1 MSRKSYSVV
10 IELPQEAFQHHPWRP
25 EELALELRT
34 LWLIEQ
40 VRERR
45 LGYGKAAQLAGIPK
59 AHFVRML
66 GERHVSPVDY
76 DQDEL
81 AHELAAAD
89 YLAGA

>member
-1 MSRKSYSVV
+1 MRPKSYSLE

-25 EELALELRT
+25 EELAQELRT

-59 AHFVRML
+59 ALFVRML
-66 GERHVSPVDY
+66 GDRHVSPVDY
-76 DQDEL
+76 DSEEL

-89 YLAGA
+89 VLAGA